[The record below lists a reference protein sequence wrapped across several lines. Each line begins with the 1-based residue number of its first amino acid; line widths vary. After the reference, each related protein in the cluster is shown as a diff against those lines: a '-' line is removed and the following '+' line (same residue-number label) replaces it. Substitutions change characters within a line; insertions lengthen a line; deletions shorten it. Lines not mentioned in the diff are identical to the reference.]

1 MRRLR
6 FGIALALL
14 PAAPLAAS
22 PPTAPGAPAA
32 NPMDILELRGTLPPS
47 GLPPFALTILL
58 LLGLLALVLAW
69 LWLHRTRPIPAPPP
83 PENPEDP
90 VQTLFRL
97 AAWYQ
102 REDAP
107 ARLLCTRVADLVR
120 ADLACRTG
128 LPVCRLTTS
137 EFLGRAGVPALLD
150 ARDLALADQLL
161 SFCDG
166 VKFAAHDPDAAELQW
181 LLEAAGELVGRP
193 AEERT

>member
-6 FGIALALL
+6 FGIAPALL

-22 PPTAPGAPAA
+22 PPYAPGAAAAHPAE
-32 NPMDILELRGTLPPS
+32 ILALRGPLPPS
-47 GLPPFALTILL
+47 GLPPFALTCLL
-58 LLGLLALVLAW
+58 LSGLLALVLAW
-69 LWLHRTRPIPAPPP
+69 FWLHRTRPVPAAPR
-83 PENPEDP
+83 ENPGDP
-90 VQTLFRL
+90 VETLGRL

-120 ADLACRTG
+120 AELSCRTG
-128 LPVCRLTTS
+128 LPAPRLTTS
-137 EFLGRAGVPALLD
+137 EFLGQAGVPALLS
-150 ARDLALADQLL
+150 ARELALADQLL

-166 VKFAAHDPDAAELQW
+166 VKFAAHDPDAAELRW
-181 LLEAAGELVGRP
+181 LLDAAGELLGSP